1 MKVDFIKL
9 FEKNPFIHVCL
20 LFNGNCEIFNSN
32 DIEISREMSHDT
44 ISNNRYVGTQ
54 LLNVS

>member
-1 MKVDFIKL
+1 MFAYCSMAITKVQARDFDL
-9 FEKNPFIHVCL
+9 
-20 LFNGNCEIFNSN
+20 N
-32 DIEISREMSHDT
+32 DIEISREMSRDT

>member
-1 MKVDFIKL
+1 MSLSTVFACCLMAIMKVQVRDFY
-9 FEKNPFIHVCL
+9 
-20 LFNGNCEIFNSN
+20 SN